1 MSEGAPEGGA
11 GGNGGTNDGGT
22 GEIDW
27 KARYE
32 ALGGEEAE
40 KWKNLSRK
48 NEDDFKK
55 ASREAQRNAAAA
67 EELKRLKELGQ
78 STEEQVASLKAAHD
92 NLSKE
97 HTTVASERDS
107 LKVENARLRAGLA
120 AGLTLDDMQ
129 YIPVGDEDAMVK
141 AAKTLAQR
149 LGTAR
154 TPDFD
159 GGGRGREPEPPK
171 TLGGVIRN
179 LRDQQRG
186 GSTS

>member
-11 GGNGGTNDGGT
+11 GGNGGGGDGGN

-48 NEDDFKK
+48 NEEDFKK
-55 ASREAQRNAAAA
+55 ADRERQRNAAAA
-67 EELKRLKELGQ
+67 EELRRLKESGQ
-78 STEEQVASLKAAHD
+78 SSEEQFTSLKAAHE

-97 HTTVASERDS
+97 HGTIASERDG
-107 LKVENARLRAGLA
+107 LKVEVARLRAGLS
-120 AGLTLDDMQ
+120 AGLTLEDMQ
-129 YIPVGDEDAMVK
+129 YIPVGDEEAMVK

-159 GGGRGREPEPPK
+159 GGGRGREFEPPN

-179 LRDQQRG
+179 LRNQQRG
-186 GSTS
+186 GGAS

>member
-11 GGNGGTNDGGT
+11 GGSGSGDNGGQ
-22 GEIDW
+22 EQIDW

-55 ASREAQRNAAAA
+55 AARDAQRNAAAA
-67 EELKRLKELGQ
+67 EELRRLKESGQ
-78 STEEQVASLKAAHD
+78 SHEEQFTSLKAAHE

-97 HTTVASERDS
+97 HQSVASERES
-107 LKVENARLRAGLA
+107 LKVEVARLRAGLA
-120 AGLTLDDMQ
+120 AGLTLEDMQ
-129 YIPVGDEDAMVK
+129 YIPVGDEEAMVK

-159 GGGRGREPEPPK
+159 GGGRGRESEPPK
-171 TLGGVIRN
+171 TLGDTIRN
-179 LRDQQRG
+179 LRQQQRG
-186 GSTS
+186 GSAS

>member
-1 MSEGAPEGGA
+1 MSEGAPEGQTGGDGGA
-11 GGNGGTNDGGT
+11 GPGGT
-22 GEIDW
+22 GEPDY
-27 KARYE
+27 KARFE

-40 KWKNLSRK
+40 KWKTLSRK
-48 NEDDFKK
+48 NEEDFKK

-67 EELKRLKELGQ
+67 EELRRLKESGQ
-78 STEEQVASLKAAHD
+78 SHEEKLTSLAAAHES
-92 NLSKE
+92 LTKE
-97 HTTVASERDS
+97 HQTIASERES
-107 LKVENARLRAGLA
+107 LKVEVSRLRAGLA

-129 YIPVGDEDAMVK
+129 YIPLGDEEGMVK

-159 GGGRGREPEPPK
+159 GGGRGGSPEPPK
-171 TLGGVIRN
+171 TFGGVIRN

-186 GSTS
+186 GPAS